1 MLVDATLLIQDV
13 QLLCFTIVFGVL
25 AWQRWRDGTR
35 RWLWY
40 SFLANAAGAVF
51 DLLGD
56 RLPNWINHGVNLEMI
71 ALSYVLIN
79 VALYYFGGRGKKLVW
94 ASFAIVFATL
104 PVFLA
109 WSNHP
114 SQVRSFALGDFVIG
128 LECLVT
134 TAMLLGGTER
144 STKAPR
150 LLMGG
155 FLAVFVL
162 VEFARF
168 CVAFLLNA
176 DPDAFSHKLE
186 VTSAV
191 AYIVNTSLLPLAF
204 IWMMNARLESDLVQQ
219 TIVDPLT
226 NVLNRRGLE
235 QALEREL
242 AHYRRHGNDLT
253 VAILDL
259 DRFKQLNDAYG
270 HVAGDTVLVGLATL
284 LGRRLRA
291 TDVIGRFGGEEFV
304 LILPGT
310 DGSAS
315 GPLLDELCIAM
326 RENSFAFLN
335 TTLRATASFGVTTT
349 RGRKMIAATELLHE
363 ADVALYRAKNNG
375 RDQVCFFTP
384 AEPAPGLFVTPR
396 QGLHTNSDAKRGR

>member
-25 AWQRWRDGTR
+25 AWQRWGDATR

-40 SFLANAAGAVF
+40 TFLANTAGAVF

-56 RLPNWINHGVNLEMI
+56 LLPNWIHHGINLEMI
-71 ALSYVLIN
+71 ALSYAFTN
-79 VALYYFGGRGKKLVW
+79 VALVHFERRGRKAIWFSAAFLM
-94 ASFAIVFATL
+94 ASL

-109 WSNHP
+109 WCNEP
-114 SQVRSFALGDFVIG
+114 SQVRSFALGDMAIG
-128 LECLVT
+128 LECVVT
-134 TAMLLGGTER
+134 VAILLRGTER

-155 FLAVFVL
+155 FLAAFVL
-162 VEFARF
+162 IEFVRF
-168 CVAFLLNA
+168 GVTFLLHV
-176 DPDAFSHKLE
+176 DPDAYSHRLE

-204 IWMMNARLESDLVQQ
+204 VWMMNARLESELLQQ

-226 NVLNRRGLE
+226 DVLNRRGLE

-242 AHYRRHGNDLT
+242 AWHRRHGNDMT

-259 DRFKQLNDAYG
+259 DLFKQLNDAYG
-270 HVAGDTVLVGLATL
+270 HVAGDTVLTTVATL
-284 LGRRLRA
+284 LRKRLRA
-291 TDVIGRFGGEEFV
+291 TDVVGRFGGEEFV
-304 LILPGT
+304 LILPDT
-310 DGSAS
+310 DVAKS
-315 GPLLDELCIAM
+315 GPVLEGLCQAL
-326 RENSFAFLN
+326 REHAFAFLN
-335 TTLRATASFGVTTT
+335 TTVRATASFGVTTV
-349 RGRKMIAATELLHE
+349 RGRGDVEALELLHE
-363 ADVALYRAKNNG
+363 ADIALYRAKNNG

-384 AEPAPGLFVTPR
+384 KEEAAGSLAWPSKTHPAE
-396 QGLHTNSDAKRGR
+396 